1 LDRNEYGGSVKEGA
15 LTEVKPRSEV
25 FGKTAASVGVQS
37 VLFNSEVEHLDRSVS
52 ALARAA
58 ELAIRQ
64 GACSRVGLQYGDCSQ
79 QRCIPE
85 RAVQDMQKQYEGVL
99 TIRYCFFAENLGS
112 ARGHNQLA
120 KSNEYEFIL
129 IQNPD
134 VVVSPR
140 LLENLLSAIGS
151 EGVGM
156 VEAKQLPIEH
166 PKEYNEKTGDT
177 SWAST
182 ACAMTPASLFAELGG
197 FDADSFFLYCDDVD
211 FSWRVRQAGFRVVHQ
226 PSGVVFHD
234 KRIGIDGAWQP
245 SDAERYYS
253 AEASL
258 FLTHKWSRSD
268 LTEKYLASF
277 RKSGVDY
284 LVRAAGVF
292 ENRRSK
298 GELPTQIDEQHKIG
312 QFIGLNYAEH
322 RFPL

>member
-1 LDRNEYGGSVKEGA
+1 M
-15 LTEVKPRSEV
+15 EVKPRSEA

-112 ARGHNQLA
+112 ARGHNNLA
-120 KSNEYEFIL
+120 KLNEYEFIL

-140 LLENLLSAIGS
+140 LLENLLSAIAS

-166 PKEYNEKTGDT
+166 PKEYDEKTGDT
-177 SWAST
+177 SWAS
-182 ACAMTPASLFAELGG
+182 L
-197 FDADSFFLYCDDVD
+197 ADSTRTLSSSIVMM
-211 FSWRVRQAGFRVVHQ
+211 SISRGGSGKQAF
-226 PSGVVFHD
+226 
-234 KRIGIDGAWQP
+234 
-245 SDAERYYS
+245 
-253 AEASL
+253 
-258 FLTHKWSRSD
+258 
-268 LTEKYLASF
+268 ASF
-277 RKSGVDY
+277 ISRPGSFSMTSESELMEPG
-284 LVRAAGVF
+284 
-292 ENRRSK
+292 NRRMQRDITRLK
-298 GELPTQIDEQHKIG
+298 
-312 QFIGLNYAEH
+312 H
-322 RFPL
+322 RSS